1 MYYDEFE
8 TALGKV
14 VTIIGKNG
22 LKMVHIHSAQNKDKF
37 TLPTGCVR
45 NAEKLSEAKKQ
56 ILEYLDGNRNNF
68 DLPLCLEG
76 TNFQLKVWSELRKIP
91 YGQTASYGEIAKRV
105 GVAGASRA
113 VGTACGRNPL
123 AIVIPCHRVVAS
135 GGKIGGFASGL
146 DVKRK
151 LLQVEEVEI

>member
-14 VTIIGKNG
+14 VTIAKEIG
-22 LKMVHIHSAQNKDKF
+22 LMIVHIHSAENKDKF
-37 TLPTGCVR
+37 ALPTGCVR

-56 ILEYLDGNRNNF
+56 ILEYLDGKRKNF

-76 TNFQLKVWSELRKIP
+76 TNFQLRVWSELRKIP
-91 YGQTASYGEIAKRV
+91 YGQTVSYGEIAKRI

-123 AIVIPCHRVVAS
+123 AIVIPCHRVIAS
-135 GGKIGGFASGL
+135 GGEIGGFASGL

-151 LLQVEEVEI
+151 LLQVEKVEI